1 MEKVKPA
8 SILVVDDD
16 PAVLGVLR
24 DILTEAGYD
33 VADAMDGKKAVTK
46 FRQHRPD
53 VVITDIVMPDQEGVE
68 TIRQLKIESPGLKI
82 IAMSGAI
89 GGRYLR
95 VAELMGADATLQ
107 KPIKVEQLLDAVKK
121 VLR

>member
-1 MEKVKPA
+1 MNKPKPA
-8 SILVVDDD
+8 SILIVDDD
-16 PAVLGVLR
+16 PAVLAVLR
-24 DILTEAGYD
+24 DILTDAGYE
-33 VADAMDGKKAVTK
+33 VADAMDGRKAVTK
-46 FRQHRPD
+46 FRTTRPD
-53 VVITDIVMPDQEGVE
+53 IVITDIVMPDQEGVE
-68 TIRQLKIESPGLKI
+68 TIRQLKIESPGMKI

-107 KPIKVEQLLDAVKK
+107 KPIKIDQLLATVKK

>member
-1 MEKVKPA
+1 MEKAKPA

>member
-1 MEKVKPA
+1 MNKLKPA
-8 SILVVDDD
+8 SVLIVDDD
-16 PAVLGVLR
+16 PAVLAVLR
-24 DILTEAGYD
+24 SILTESGYE
-33 VADAMDGKKAVTK
+33 VADAMDGRKAVAK
-46 FRQHRPD
+46 FRLARPD

-68 TIRQLKIESPGLKI
+68 TISLLKRESPGLKI

-107 KPIKVEQLLDAVKK
+107 KPIKTDQLLDALKK